1 MRSTDDKPEMTET
14 SGRGAVHPVA
24 TGILVLALLYF
35 AKSIFMPV
43 AFSLFVLALVLPVQ
57 MALQRR
63 IAKLAAMLITLL
75 LTVAVIIF
83 VGSAVV
89 WGLGELSQW
98 LFYNT
103 GRLQEIYT
111 HWADWLESHGIAIV
125 GPLEEHF
132 NLTWLISLTQGLLNR
147 LNSMVGFAI
156 LTFIFVMLGL
166 LEADDFQRRLRL
178 SSAQPQG
185 EMLLQIGREIGAK
198 VRRFMVVRS
207 IACVLTG
214 LVVWGFALA
223 AGLELASAWAAIAF
237 ALNYIPF
244 VGPLVATIFPTLFA
258 VAQSGSWQLALIVF
272 LGLNAIQFVI
282 GSYLEPSLTG
292 ASLAISPFAVM
303 FAIFFWSFLWG
314 LPGAFIGVPIL
325 IVVVTCCMH
334 QHSTRWIAALLSG
347 GPVEISGAS

>member
-1 MRSTDDKPEMTET
+1 MRSTDDKAEMTDT
-14 SGRGAVHPVA
+14 TGRGAIHPVT

-75 LTVAVIIF
+75 LTLAVIVI

-103 GRLQEIYT
+103 GRLQAIYT
-111 HWADWLESHGIAIV
+111 HWAVWLESHGIAIV

-132 NLTWLISLTQGLLNR
+132 NLTWLIGLTQGLLNR
-147 LNSMVGFAI
+147 LNSMAGFAI